1 MLVKLVA
8 TKREHEFKKLDVR
21 FMTWTDE
28 ITFSAEG
35 TTTKKYTEQKAFKHI
50 FSTVHRGR
58 DALSLKN
65 VVKNII

>member
-1 MLVKLVA
+1 
-8 TKREHEFKKLDVR
+8 
-21 FMTWTDE
+21 MTWTDE

-35 TTTKKYTEQKAFKHI
+35 KAKIKYTEQKAFKHI

-58 DALSLKN
+58 DALSLQN